1 MKPSNINGFKD
12 FICGTPEGTRT
23 PDLLVRS
30 QSLYPAELPA
40 RNTLLNCKYALYTKT
55 TVWFVASHSI
65 QLSYRRI
72 CNRLS
77 LLLKYY
83 NILQSKMQV
92 FFDYYIM
99 KMWFD
104 RAYHWIFARF
114 LCLFNNFSVFERY
127 IPREIL
133 HSLRKDLHT
142 GAFCNTAE
150 FVFRELAV
158 FLPPCQALKARGK

>member
-1 MKPSNINGFKD
+1 MTF
-12 FICGTPEGTRT
+12 
-23 PDLLVRS
+23 LVRRKG
-30 QSLYPAELPA
+30 LEPPTY
-40 RNTLLNCKYALYTKT
+40 
-55 TVWFVASHSI
+55 WFVASHSI
-65 QLSYRRI
+65 QLSYRRV
-72 CNRLS
+72 CNRSS

-92 FFDYYIM
+92 FFDYYMM
-99 KMWFD
+99 KMCVV
-104 RAYHWIFARF
+104 RSCRWIFARF

-133 HSLRKDLHT
+133 RSPRKDLHT